1 MRLFR
6 AEMALKRGSKLF
18 YVLVFVYYTSVA
30 ENLILRKKKKRFNV
44 GLLYPEGY

>member
-6 AEMALKRGSKLF
+6 AEMALKRGSKHF

-30 ENLILRKKKKRFNV
+30 ENLILRKKKRFNV